1 MAIGIGGMMAEVMGG
16 INVADLRGKW
26 IPCPICGGPMAVGSM
41 TRQMKCQSDRGE
53 DMPDWLA
60 TALKAAGFDPWA
72 FYQHDNAIDVLAEA
86 ANGAQLWP
94 MRDRG
99 RFGGWQWEGVPEGE
113 ITWTITVDHES
124 REAYIRE
131 RMEAWVAELESLLSH
146 PDVAF
151 SETDLEAGHP
161 RDLVRRAKGQIEAA
175 EAARQKVAE
184 REAQRVRYQEKL
196 DRALREDGF
205 FYGRVG
211 RAEIDQSVCVIVWQT
226 SSGDKND
233 PNRLIAATS
242 PGSLTVSKL
251 VALVKAR
258 GDMDSQVATK
268 GDRVAILTSSPGQ
281 WMAETGRSSTPL
293 AVGWGGG
300 SRWSTKPKGNDT
312 PELDLKLKSVLNHT
326 CGSSGM

>member
-1 MAIGIGGMMAEVMGG
+1 MAKGPGFYLAALDGALR
-16 INVADLRGKW
+16 VAHLQGTW

-72 FYQHDNAIDVLAEA
+72 YYSHDGAIRVLAMAE
-86 ANGAQLWP
+86 NGVELSP

-131 RMEAWVAELESLLSH
+131 RMEAWVAELESSLSH

-151 SETDLEAGHP
+151 SEAELEAGHP

-184 REAQRVRYQEKL
+184 REAQRVRDQEKL

-211 RAEIDQSVCVIVWQT
+211 KAIIDESVCVIVWQT
-226 SSGDKND
+226 SSGDKKD
-233 PNRLIAATS
+233 PHRLIAATS

-258 GDMDSQVATK
+258 GDMDSTVGTK

-281 WMAETGRSSTPL
+281 WIGRN
-293 AVGWGGG
+293 G
-300 SRWSTKPKGNDT
+300 SIINALSRGLGRRIEVVDKTKR
-312 PELDLKLKSVLNHT
+312 
-326 CGSSGM
+326 

>member
-26 IPCPICGGPMAVGSM
+26 IPCPVCGGPMAVGSM

-60 TALKAAGFDPWA
+60 TALKATGFDPWA
-72 FYQHDNAIDVLAEA
+72 YYSHDGAIRVLAMAE
-86 ANGAQLWP
+86 NGVELSP

-131 RMEAWVAELESLLSH
+131 RMEAWVAELESSLSH
-146 PDVAF
+146 ADVAI
-151 SETDLEAGHP
+151 SEAELEAGHP

-184 REAQRVRYQEKL
+184 REAQRVRDQEKL

-211 RAEIDQSVCVIVWQT
+211 KAIIDESVCVIVWQT
-226 SSGDKND
+226 SSGDKKD
-233 PNRLIAATS
+233 PHRLIAATS

-281 WMAETGRSSTPL
+281 WIGRN
-293 AVGWGGG
+293 G
-300 SRWSTKPKGNDT
+300 SIINALSRGLGRRIEVVDKTKR
-312 PELDLKLKSVLNHT
+312 
-326 CGSSGM
+326 